1 MLNIDQE
8 LKKLEEEMEND
19 KSLPFDTNL
28 ILGDGNIDCDV
39 LFIGEAP
46 GKKEDEIGIPFV
58 GRSGKLLEESLTEIG
73 IKRSDVYITNIVKR
87 RPPENR
93 DPNRDEIEKYS
104 PYLKK
109 QLEIINP
116 KIIVTLGRF
125 SWKYFNP
132 KGVIGKDQGNFFKFD
147 NYDFIIFPIY
157 HPAAVLYNPQNKS
170 KFKKC
175 FKKLKKFLK
184 DNKY

>member
-1 MLNIDQE
+1 MLNKDQE
-8 LKKLEEEMEND
+8 LNKLEEEMKAD
-19 KSLPFDTNL
+19 KSLSFDTNL

-46 GKKEDEIGIPFV
+46 GKKEDELGIPFV
-58 GRSGKLLEESLTEIG
+58 GRSGKLLEESLGEIG
-73 IKRSDVYITNIVKR
+73 VKRSDVYITNIVKR

-93 DPNRDEIEKYS
+93 DPSKEEISLYT

-109 QLEIINP
+109 QLNIIKP
-116 KIIVTLGRF
+116 KIVVTLGRF
-125 SWKYFNP
+125 AWNYFYP
-132 KGVIGKDQGNFFKFD
+132 KGKISKDQGNFFEFD
-147 NYDFIIFPIY
+147 NYNFIIFPIY

-170 KFKKC
+170 EFKKC